1 MKKFP
6 LTVII
11 ANYNSGIFL
20 EKCINSINNCTKVPS
35 EIIIVDDKSTD
46 NSLKFAKILKK
57 KNSNVK
63 IICKKKNEGA
73 AKARYV
79 ALKKIKNKIIS
90 YIDAD
95 DFIENGALFKAYKRI
110 IKTKSD
116 ICLFKLYRYQDGRS
130 VIHYANPVK
139 KKLTGKEAV
148 EATLGKW
155 NIHFLGVFRKDL
167 FVSAYN
173 SLNIKRNLFNA
184 DELIIRLYFK
194 ISQKVVTINKK
205 YFYRYH
211 KLSTTN
217 KTSLIYHRDN
227 LRKLEELIS
236 YLWVI
241 KFAKNEYN
249 HLLYPCVKWGI
260 SLSYKIWK
268 QRKIIGSTKTKI
280 ALMKFLNAVIKEV
293 DLLTFY
299 KNYPLHFFIFL
310 YIKLNL
316 LIKNG

>member
-6 LTVII
+6 LSVII

-20 EKCINSINNCTKVPS
+20 KKCINSINNSPKIPS

-46 NSLKFAKILKK
+46 NSLKIAKILKK
-57 KNSNVK
+57 KNSNIK

-90 YIDAD
+90 SIDAD
-95 DFIENGALFKAYKRI
+95 DFVENGALFQAYKKL

-116 ICLFKLYRYQDGRS
+116 ICLFKLYSYQDGKS
-130 VIHYANPVK
+130 AIHYANPLK

-148 EATLGKW
+148 AETLGKW
-155 NIHFLGVFRKDL
+155 NIHFSGVFRKDL
-167 FVSAYN
+167 FINAYK
-173 SLNIKRNLFNA
+173 SLNIKKNLFNT
-184 DELIIRLYFK
+184 DELIIRLFFK
-194 ISQKVVTINKK
+194 NSQKIITTNKK
-205 YFYRYH
+205 YFYRFH

-217 KTSLIYHRDN
+217 KTYSIYHRDN
-227 LRKLEELIS
+227 SRLLEELIS

-249 HLLYPCVKWGI
+249 DFLYPCVRWGI

-268 QRKIIGSTKTKI
+268 QRKIISPIKTKI
-280 ALMKFLNAVIKEV
+280 ALTRFLNAISKEIN
-293 DLLTFY
+293 LFTFY

-316 LIKNG
+316 LINNG